1 MADGSGEV
9 HEFVSA
15 DVGSDG
21 LGKPTA
27 QVVDNGRVL
36 EIVAEIKD
44 NRHKTT
50 DCYDKAI
57 TEYKTILKA
66 AAASLVEEIEA
77 EKKIDM
83 LKARRTAHAKYMK
96 TMKSEKQANWS
107 RQVFRIPLPCEVESK
122 LVNREH
128 KGDNVKGMVFM
139 IDMKKKSDMEEY
151 VGAVAAPTP
160 EK

>member
-15 DVGSDG
+15 DVGCDG
-21 LGKPTA
+21 LGKPMA

-57 TEYKTILKA
+57 TE
-66 AAASLVEEIEA
+66 
-77 EKKIDM
+77 
-83 LKARRTAHAKYMK
+83 
-96 TMKSEKQANWS
+96 
-107 RQVFRIPLPCEVESK
+107 
-122 LVNREH
+122 
-128 KGDNVKGMVFM
+128 
-139 IDMKKKSDMEEY
+139 
-151 VGAVAAPTP
+151 
-160 EK
+160 

>member
-44 NRHKTT
+44 NQHKTT

-57 TEYKTILKA
+57 TDYKTILKA
-66 AAASLVEEIEA
+66 AVAGSVEEIEA

-83 LKARRTAHAKYMK
+83 LKA
-96 TMKSEKQANWS
+96 
-107 RQVFRIPLPCEVESK
+107 
-122 LVNREH
+122 
-128 KGDNVKGMVFM
+128 
-139 IDMKKKSDMEEY
+139 
-151 VGAVAAPTP
+151 
-160 EK
+160 